1 MLFLVIQ
8 IFSDPAR
15 MLPYP
20 AGMLPDPA
28 RRLSDPAGMLPDP
41 EGMLLRTCRP
51 AHPRGKPVTER
62 VFPTYVKQM
71 KYTINSP

>member
-1 MLFLVIQ
+1 
-8 IFSDPAR
+8 
-15 MLPYP
+15 MLPHS

-28 RRLSDPAGMLPDP
+28 RRLSDTA
-41 EGMLLRTCRP
+41 GMLLRTRLP
-51 AHPRGKPVTER
+51 AHPRRKPVTER